1 MPTYLHPGVYIEEIP
16 SAARP
21 IAAASTSIPV
31 FIGAAKN
38 GPLNTAEFLLKWD
51 DYADT
56 YGGITGTDDAMGLAV
71 SSFYANGG
79 GAAYVARLAENAVTS
94 SLPAAADGN
103 ATMPG
108 KADGG
113 LDDTNPLA
121 ITAANPGEWGDQL
134 SVQVKNSNGVTFDLD
149 VSRPVDGQ
157 PTVVETFTGLGMNDH
172 AANFAPTVLQKDSKY
187 IRAALTSAA
196 TAGVKKGS
204 ITGGGTAVDFTTI
217 AENDTLNLDIDGL
230 GAKTVTMPAPE
241 GGAGAAYDA
250 AKFHAAI
257 VAEVKKLGP
266 EPSYQGFTST
276 DAAGKVTLSSG
287 TTAAS
292 SSVKVYPGTF
302 ATKLK
307 LLLISHDAVRGDE
320 DTVPRDMAGAVSFA
334 GGDDGS
340 APGKSDYQNFLADEL
355 VKMRDVSIILLPGHS
370 YTGTSKDIIDAAIT
384 HCEST
389 KSRMVIVDPPSS
401 TELRTATEVG
411 ALGLPSSTYS
421 VLYYPWLKVSNPFYD
436 AEKRPAQPPTL
447 TIAPSAAAAGMW
459 AKVDARRGV
468 WKAPAGINTRL
479 LGVARAQFD
488 IEDGIQDQLNPLGV
502 NCIRNL
508 PRFNYVFWGAR
519 TLATDAAPEWRYVPI
534 RRTAIMIERSIYEGI
549 QWAVFEPNDH
559 NLWAS
564 LRLNIGTFMDGLHRA
579 GAFQGEKASDAYF
592 VHCQLGDTMTQGDI
606 DAGRVIAVVGFAPLK
621 PAEFV
626 IIRIQQIVAQQ

>member
-21 IAAASTSIPV
+21 IAAASTSIPI

-38 GPLNTAEFLLKWD
+38 GPLNKAEFLLKWD
-51 DYADT
+51 DYGDT
-56 YGGITGTDDAMGLAV
+56 YGGITGVDDAMGLAV

-79 GAAYVARLAENAVTS
+79 GSAYIARLAQGAVVA
-94 SLPAAADGN
+94 SLPAASGGT

-108 KADGG
+108 KAGG
-113 LDDTNPLA
+113 ALNNKNPLA
-121 ITAANPGEWGDQL
+121 FTAASPGKSGDQL
-134 SVQVKNSNGVTFDLD
+134 GVQAKNSNGVTFDLEI
-149 VSRPVDGQ
+149 SRTVDGQ
-157 PTVVETFTGLGMNDH
+157 TKVVETFKGLGINNH
-172 AANFAPTVLQKDSKY
+172 AANFTPSVLQKDSKY
-187 IRAALTSAA
+187 VRAALTADA
-196 TAGVKKGS
+196 TANVKKGS
-204 ITGGGTAVDFTTI
+204 ITGGGSAVDFATI
-217 AENDTLNLDIDGL
+217 AENDALKLDIDGL
-230 GAKTVTMPAPE
+230 GAKTVTIPAPA
-241 GGAGAAYDA
+241 GGTYDA
-250 AKFHAAI
+250 PKFHTAI

-266 EPSYQGFTST
+266 QPSYQGFTST

-292 SSVKVYPGTF
+292 SLIKIYPSTL

-307 LLLISHDAVRGDE
+307 LLLASAVVVRGDE
-320 DTVPRDMAGAVSFA
+320 DTVPRNMAAAVSLA
-334 GGDDGS
+334 GGDDGA
-340 APGKSDYQNFLADEL
+340 APGKSDYENFLADEL
-355 VKMRDVSIILLPGHS
+355 VKFRDVSIILLPGHS
-370 YTGTSKDIIDAAIT
+370 YTGASKDIIDAALT
-384 HCEST
+384 HCESM

-401 TELRTATEVG
+401 TELRTAAEVD
-411 ALGLPSSTYS
+411 ALGLPTSTYS
-421 VLYYPWLKVSNPFYD
+421 VLYYPWLKVSNPFFD
-436 AEKRPAQPPTL
+436 AEKRPAEPPTL

-459 AKVDARRGV
+459 AKIDGRRGV

-479 LGVARAQFD
+479 LGVAKAEFD

-519 TLATDAAPEWRYVPI
+519 TLATNSEPEWRYVPI

-592 VHCQLGDTMTQGDI
+592 VNCGLGDTMTQGDI

-626 IIRIQQIVAQQ
+626 IIRIQQKVAQQ